1 MKAFNVDN
9 MAMMDMCMCCM
20 CMFLRGNDSAVLSVV
35 K

>member
-1 MKAFNVDN
+1 MKTFGVDS